1 MSSVEA
7 FSSLLYELIA
17 MNKLSGSRV
26 ARVTESATHALHDPD
41 GLSKVM
47 LKAHMRAP
55 PQNKLVS
62 LYLFDAI
69 ARHAQDI
76 ARRNGTGLQTSESP
90 AKLAANA
97 AAFLHMLQEPAAQV
111 GTDSLHHAP
120 PEQREKVRKVM
131 DIWDRA
137 GTFHPRILQRI
148 REQASAPPSAPTKP
162 AAPPPAPSA
171 AKSPPPPPTSLPPHV
186 LALLG
191 QVQQSGALSAPG
203 DRSSSCYECPIT
215 ASSFASTI
223 SACGGFKSV

>member
-76 ARRNGTGLQTSESP
+76 ARRNGTGMQTSESP

-148 REQASAPPSAPTKP
+148 REQASARPRLRLHHRQPSRPHHH
-162 AAPPPAPSA
+162 PPAFRLMSLRYLDRC
-171 AKSPPPPPTSLPPHV
+171 SSRVRSRPPRRPLLVLLRMPHHR
-186 LALLG
+186 
-191 QVQQSGALSAPG
+191 Q
-203 DRSSSCYECPIT
+203 
-215 ASSFASTI
+215 
-223 SACGGFKSV
+223 

>member
-76 ARRNGTGLQTSESP
+76 ARRNGTVQVCRRLSHPLSW
-90 AKLAANA
+90 L
-97 AAFLHMLQEPAAQV
+97 LMLLPFY
-111 GTDSLHHAP
+111 TCCKS
-120 PEQREKVRKVM
+120 QRLK
-131 DIWDRA
+131 
-137 GTFHPRILQRI
+137 
-148 REQASAPPSAPTKP
+148 
-162 AAPPPAPSA
+162 
-171 AKSPPPPPTSLPPHV
+171 
-186 LALLG
+186 
-191 QVQQSGALSAPG
+191 
-203 DRSSSCYECPIT
+203 
-215 ASSFASTI
+215 
-223 SACGGFKSV
+223 